1 MNATTSYELLCGDCA
16 QVMAEMEPESVD
28 MVMTS
33 PPYDDVR
40 QYKGFSLDID
50 AVIDGVIR
58 VLRPG
63 GVCVWVVADG
73 LADGS
78 ETGTS
83 FRTALAF
90 MEHGMLLHDTMIYAK
105 KNWMP
110 NPRSDLVRYAQA
122 FEYMF
127 CFSKGKPAKFNP
139 ILVGNS
145 TYGLTRTAT
154 FRNHGKDERERKTW
168 TTTSPTK
175 VHGNIFSYSV
185 GFGATSSY
193 KDAYEHPA
201 VYPERLAYD
210 QISTWT
216 DIGDTVLDPFCG
228 SGTTLFCAGILGR
241 NAIGIDISQEYLD
254 LTRRRL
260 EHQKLPSWALEA
272 GAVAKAP
279 SRSQMEFSFGEE

>member
-1 MNATTSYELLCGDCA
+1 MSYELLCGDCA
-16 QVMAEMEPESVD
+16 QVMAGMEPESVD

-63 GVCVWVVADG
+63 GVCVWVVADQMV
-73 LADGS
+73 DGS

-90 MEHGMLLHDTMIYAK
+90 MDKGMLLHDTMIYAK

-110 NPRSDLVRYAQA
+110 NSGNDKVRYGQA

-127 CFSKGKPAKFNP
+127 CLSKGKPSKFNP
-139 ILVGNS
+139 VLMENMS
-145 TYGLTRTAT
+145 YGRTSASS
-154 FRNHGKDERERKTW
+154 FRNHNQDSLEAKTVK
-168 TTTSPTK
+168 TESATK
-175 VHGNIFSYSV
+175 VHGNVFLYGV
-185 GFGATSSY
+185 GFSMTTSY
-193 KDAYEHPA
+193 REAYQHPA

-216 DIGDTVLDPFCG
+216 DIGDIVLDPFCG

-241 NAIGIDISQEYLD
+241 NSIGIDISQEYLD

-272 GAVAKAP
+272 GAVAQAP
-279 SRSQMEFSFGEE
+279 SRSQMEFSFGEDCDE